1 MMTSNATHSNILK
14 PAPALED
21 MSLTEIVNQ
30 HLKTCVKS
38 NGLVSKCIA
47 CKDKCVYGKRA
58 EDLAKGLVSP
68 GMNKPVAYEGSM
80 LHLARMQNEL
90 DRMRKAK
97 NDEQQKA
104 VPAKKEPEKK
114 EEKTEEPKKQLKRG
128 ESFKTWF
135 EDSLKAPDQIAWV
148 MEHFNISK
156 TKAKNKIYQVTYSND
171 EAREMVKKYRPQ
183 NNTKAVEPEQTKE
196 EPVVETTAPSEDE
209 LLRKAME
216 RKLEMLMNQQESVEA
231 DLKKYQDEFERRTK
245 EAHDRIVA
253 IKDQIDTICKTMD
266 ILKTI

>member
-14 PAPALED
+14 PVPSLED
-21 MSLTEIVNQ
+21 MSLTEIVDRY
-30 HLKTCVKS
+30 LKTCVKS
-38 NGLVSKCIA
+38 NGFVSKCIA

-68 GMNKPVAYEGSM
+68 GMSKPVAYEGSM
-80 LHLARMQNEL
+80 LQMARMQNEL
-90 DRMRKAK
+90 ERMRKAK
-97 NDEQQKA
+97 TEVQPK
-104 VPAKKEPEKK
+104 PEPEKK
-114 EEKTEEPKKQLKRG
+114 TEEKPEASKKPLKRG

-135 EDSLKAPDQIAWV
+135 EDSLKAPDQVAWV
-148 MEHFNISK
+148 MEHFNISR

-183 NNTKAVEPEQTKE
+183 GEQNMAEPEPAKE
-196 EPVVETTAPSEDE
+196 EPVVEVAPVMPVVSDDE

-231 DLKKYQDEFERRTK
+231 DLKKYQEEFERKTQ
-245 EAHDRIVA
+245 EAHSKITS